1 LEKRE
6 FEVYVPAMPDSD
18 NPKIEAWVLFL
29 KNLVGKCDND
39 TYFIGHSMGCRTI
52 IKYLGNLEENE
63 KAGGAVF
70 VAGWVSLTPMVTGTE
85 EEKEIVRQWLAV
97 EVNYEKARAYLSDN
111 MKAQYPDDNWVPM
124 LYGIQDGPTSVKFIS
139 ENDIL
144 NGFKKIDDEVL
155 KQFKLVYKEGEIK
168 KGRNLLAFEVAKR
181 NVSNFLK
188 LPISTVHYHL
198 QKLTEAKLVE
208 IQEFHYSVKGREV
221 NHYQLANKYIII
233 APGKV
238 SGLKQKLKG
247 LLPAALAAAGISAV
261 IKVIQS
267 NNLSSTAKIAAE
279 AGPEIARALD
289 STVQPAQSTLEASLP
304 TIALAPDLA
313 LWFLI
318 GSIAALA
325 LYLLIEIIR
334 EKFK

>member
-1 LEKRE
+1 
-6 FEVYVPAMPDSD
+6 MPKSNFLLVDLNEAKTKKLAETITSD
-18 NPKIEAWVLFL
+18 
-29 KNLVGKCDND
+29 
-39 TYFIGHSMGCRTI
+39 
-52 IKYLGNLEENE
+52 
-63 KAGGAVF
+63 
-70 VAGWVSLTPMVTGTE
+70 
-85 EEKEIVRQWLAV
+85 
-97 EVNYEKARAYLSDN
+97 
-111 MKAQYPDDNWVPM
+111 
-124 LYGIQDGPTSVKFIS
+124 TSRK
-139 ENDIL
+139 IL
-144 NGFKKIDDEVL
+144 NYLAD
-155 KQFKLVYKEGEIK
+155 KEHDTEQ
-168 KGRNLLAFEVAKR
+168 
-181 NVSNFLK
+181 NVSNFLN

>member
-1 LEKRE
+1 
-6 FEVYVPAMPDSD
+6 M
-18 NPKIEAWVLFL
+18 
-29 KNLVGKCDND
+29 
-39 TYFIGHSMGCRTI
+39 
-52 IKYLGNLEENE
+52 
-63 KAGGAVF
+63 
-70 VAGWVSLTPMVTGTE
+70 
-85 EEKEIVRQWLAV
+85 
-97 EVNYEKARAYLSDN
+97 
-111 MKAQYPDDNWVPM
+111 
-124 LYGIQDGPTSVKFIS
+124 
-139 ENDIL
+139 
-144 NGFKKIDDEVL
+144 
-155 KQFKLVYKEGEIK
+155 
-168 KGRNLLAFEVAKR
+168 
-181 NVSNFLK
+181 
-188 LPISTVHYHL
+188 PISTVHYHL

>member
-1 LEKRE
+1 
-6 FEVYVPAMPDSD
+6 MPKSNFLLVDLNEAKTKKLAETITSD
-18 NPKIEAWVLFL
+18 
-29 KNLVGKCDND
+29 
-39 TYFIGHSMGCRTI
+39 
-52 IKYLGNLEENE
+52 
-63 KAGGAVF
+63 
-70 VAGWVSLTPMVTGTE
+70 
-85 EEKEIVRQWLAV
+85 
-97 EVNYEKARAYLSDN
+97 
-111 MKAQYPDDNWVPM
+111 
-124 LYGIQDGPTSVKFIS
+124 TSRK
-139 ENDIL
+139 IL
-144 NGFKKIDDEVL
+144 NYLAD
-155 KQFKLVYKEGEIK
+155 KEHDTEQ
-168 KGRNLLAFEVAKR
+168 